1 VSDAEVRLSFAGS
14 GDAPFA
20 DPHAHAILTSM
31 GKGIFVRVTTE
42 TVVGGARTTAYWI
55 VATDDPTTAEEIV
68 RKAVALG
75 CIVEATDTE
84 VGPETVKRLGLA
96 PGQAWHL

>member
-1 VSDAEVRLSFAGS
+1 
-14 GDAPFA
+14 
-20 DPHAHAILTSM
+20 M

-42 TVVGGARTTAYWI
+42 IVVGDARATAYWI
-55 VATDDPTTAEEIV
+55 VATDDPKTAEQIV
-68 RKAVALG
+68 RQAVSPG

-96 PGQAWHL
+96 RGQAWHL